1 MCEAYMRPLAL
12 ISPLLLFAP
21 IAFAQAPEWQPDA
34 NGVWEIGFGPQ
45 PPHLIHSAPATLPAS
60 ATHDPPQICYFS
72 AVIGID
78 GTATQI
84 RDVDTCPDLLLS
96 AATTAIQ
103 QSRFEPGSR
112 DGKPVPV
119 RAAVW
124 LPFGS
129 DDFPPAPRM
138 VHSAY
143 HRGDPGVT
151 PIRPI
156 STPNAEYSDAARR
169 ARVQGV
175 VVVAGI
181 VTAEGTPI
189 NLHVMQ
195 HLGKGLDEQ
204 ALKSVA
210 RWRFQPATRDGKP
223 IPYAL
228 TTDVS
233 FRLY

>member
-1 MCEAYMRPLAL
+1 MRPLVL
-12 ISPLLLFAP
+12 ISPLLLFAA
-21 IAFAQAPEWQPDA
+21 IAFTQAPEWQPDA

-84 RDVDTCPDLLLS
+84 RDVDTCPAPLLA

-112 DGKPVPV
+112 DGHPVPV
-119 RAAVW
+119 RTALW

-138 VHSAY
+138 VHSSFRRA
-143 HRGDPGVT
+143 DPSVT

-156 STPNAEYSDAARR
+156 STPNPEYSSAARR
-169 ARVQGV
+169 AKVQGV

-189 NLHVMQ
+189 NLHVIQ
-195 HLGKGLDEQ
+195 GLGKGLDEK
-204 ALKSVA
+204 ALEAVA
-210 RWRFQPATRDGKP
+210 KYRFDPATRQGKAVP
-223 IPYAL
+223 APL
-228 TTDVS
+228 NVEVN